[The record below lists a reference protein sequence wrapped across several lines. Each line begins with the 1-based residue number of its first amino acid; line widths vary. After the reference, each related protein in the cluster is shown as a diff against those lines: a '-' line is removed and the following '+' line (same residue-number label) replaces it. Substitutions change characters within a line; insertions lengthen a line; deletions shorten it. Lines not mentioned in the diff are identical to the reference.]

1 MRKYY
6 VERSLADRPLPTL
19 EEVMNCVMRCN
30 LDAPGMMEIFVLYV
44 DEILPK
50 IAMSEHWQKQSRLTS
65 TISKAK
71 LPNGKAAVP
80 PQTEAF
86 LLIVWIN
93 SIHRW
98 KYIVECNKKG
108 VSEDRKSDEYQV
120 PFTSDKQGQ
129 QKWGGVEQS
138 RKRVLQ

>member
-6 VERSLADRPLPTL
+6 VEKVLANRHLPTL
-19 EEVMNCVMRCN
+19 EQVINCVMRSD
-30 LDAPGMMEIFVLYV
+30 LDKPGMMEIFVLYA

-50 IAMSEHWQKQSRLTS
+50 IAMSECWQKQIRLTS

-71 LPNGKAAVP
+71 LPNGKAALP

-93 SIHRW
+93 SFH
-98 KYIVECNKKG
+98 
-108 VSEDRKSDEYQV
+108 Q
-120 PFTSDKQGQ
+120 
-129 QKWGGVEQS
+129 
-138 RKRVLQ
+138 